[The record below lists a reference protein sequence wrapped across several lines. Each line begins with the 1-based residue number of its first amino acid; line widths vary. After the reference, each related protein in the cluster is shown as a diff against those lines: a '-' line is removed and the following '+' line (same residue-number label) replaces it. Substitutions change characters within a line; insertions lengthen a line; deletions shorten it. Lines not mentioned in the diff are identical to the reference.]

1 MLRGLF
7 VCRFRVFVRLRL
19 LFWVADRNALT
30 EESEKTLIKCCY
42 GYCNGHKLRLYCFPV
57 VKKAAGCW
65 CRDGRTALMTSLN
78 IKQQIVRVKSSKGHR
93 LLDVRA
99 GSIRS
104 LHYPV
109 IVGFAPAISHV
120 HAETVL
126 RHIFRCRSRSV
137 VRLSRFPFWLLG
149 KWAGGDVP
157 QGE

>member
-1 MLRGLF
+1 MAI
-7 VCRFRVFVRLRL
+7 VRTS
-19 LFWVADRNALT
+19 NK
-30 EESEKTLIKCCY
+30 ESGGMQVHAKRATS
-42 GYCNGHKLRLYCFPV
+42 
-57 VKKAAGCW
+57 
-65 CRDGRTALMTSLN
+65 MTSFK

-99 GSIRS
+99 GSIRG

-109 IVGFAPAISHV
+109 IVGLAPAISHA

-126 RHIFRCRSRSV
+126 RHISRCRSRSV